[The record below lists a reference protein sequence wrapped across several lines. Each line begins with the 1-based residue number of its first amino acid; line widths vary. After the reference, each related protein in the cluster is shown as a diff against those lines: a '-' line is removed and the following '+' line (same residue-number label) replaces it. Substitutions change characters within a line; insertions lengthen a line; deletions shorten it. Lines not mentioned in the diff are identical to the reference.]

1 MKKIRGYIIKI
12 DRDSINDITRIVLNY
27 AGRVR
32 YATFKGKPPKG
43 LDVNKSCYLVVDNAK
58 LKLIECK
65 LLDKYGNLSK
75 RIFP

>member
-1 MKKIRGYIIKI
+1 MKKVRGCIIKI
-12 DRDSINDITRIVLNY
+12 ERDSIKNITRIVLNY

-43 LDVNKSCYLVVDNAK
+43 LDVNKYYYLVIDNAK